1 MLAKTLRR
9 SLPDRGLAV
18 ALLALLHWTDAT
30 AAALPAAS
38 PVPGG
43 VARIDLG
50 PVGVPLPMVRYGD
63 ERVLVI
69 PAGNRLVAVVGLPLS
84 ATPGPAMLTVDDD
97 PRRREVPFTIRAHA
111 YRVERL
117 TVAPRHVDL
126 APADAQ
132 RYETERA
139 HLASVLGTF
148 RDAEPVTFRLA
159 PPVPGRRGDTFGS
172 RRVFN
177 GAPRSP
183 HSGMDIAAATGT
195 PVRAAADGIVADTG
209 DYFFNG
215 QTVVVDHGSGFM
227 TLACHLS
234 AIRVRPGDAVRR
246 GEVLGESGATGRVTG
261 PHLHFAVILNRA
273 FVDPALFLEPSGD

>member
-1 MLAKTLRR
+1 MLAKRWRR
-9 SLPDRGLAV
+9 SPPGRGLAV
-18 ALLALLHWTDAT
+18 AVLALLHWT
-30 AAALPAAS
+30 AAAAIALPVAN

-43 VARIDLG
+43 VARVDVG
-50 PVGVPLPMVRYGD
+50 PAGEALPVVRYGD
-63 ERVLVI
+63 DRVLVVR
-69 PAGNRLVAVVGLPLS
+69 AGERLVAAVGLPLS
-84 ATPGPAMLTVDDD
+84 ATPGPSRLTVDTDHG
-97 PRRREVPFTIRAHA
+97 RREVPFTILAHD

-126 APADAQ
+126 APADAG

-139 HLASVLGTF
+139 HLAAVLGNF
-148 RDAEPVTFRLA
+148 RDVEPTTLRLA
-159 PPVPGRRGDTFGS
+159 APVPGRRGDTFGS

-183 HSGMDIAAATGT
+183 HSGMDIAAAAGT
-195 PVRAAADGIVADTG
+195 AVRAAADGIVADTG

-215 QTVVVDHGSGFM
+215 QTVIVDHGGGFM

-234 AIRVRPGDAVRR
+234 AIRVRAGDAVRR
-246 GEVLGESGATGRVTG
+246 GEVLGASGATGRVTG

-273 FVDPALFLEPSGD
+273 FVNPALFLDPPAD